1 MKKLA
6 SSNVVISPTVK
17 SSSTSL
23 SMQKKPE
30 TEQVQQKLE
39 QYLLSRYHF
48 RFNLLTEQTECCKK
62 DADTPIYK
70 VISQAHPEQPV
81 PGSTCTSHQLLGQG
95 CKPVRELGADAGL
108 SSVTFLYEHPSRMGR
123 QGPSDS
129 AGTTHIYERF
139 LGEQFPPLDAGR
151 NCPVERT
158 HGPVRQRCGPHAGEQ
173 RAREMQIHFL
183 RIADARFVERLLY
196 GQLRTDRTG
205 RMRAEAGFLRTD

>member
-1 MKKLA
+1 MDKKLLNKVMKKLA

-70 VISQAHPEQPV
+70 VISPV
-81 PGSTCTSHQLLGQG
+81 SYTHLTLPTTSR
-95 CKPVRELGADAGL
+95 V
-108 SSVTFLYEHPSRMGR
+108 
-123 QGPSDS
+123 
-129 AGTTHIYERF
+129 
-139 LGEQFPPLDAGR
+139 
-151 NCPVERT
+151 
-158 HGPVRQRCGPHAGEQ
+158 
-173 RAREMQIHFL
+173 
-183 RIADARFVERLLY
+183 
-196 GQLRTDRTG
+196 
-205 RMRAEAGFLRTD
+205 